1 MMMRSIQRGANN
13 DQNITAKQIVETLK
27 KTCSTVALKSRSV
40 RSVGTQLREPK
51 KQMLL
56 NAPNRTA
63 RSPATVRCP
72 QPRGTETSVDFG
84 VRFIAWLGLS
94 GSQREFIARDE
105 VRTNLSIAVVA
116 ETKPL
121 VDGAQSRARRLTI

>member
-13 DQNITAKQIVETLK
+13 DQNITAKQIVEALK

-56 NAPNRTA
+56 NVPNRTA
-63 RSPATVRCP
+63 SSPATVRCP
-72 QPRGTETSVDFG
+72 QPLGTETSVDADM
-84 VRFIAWLGLS
+84 IY
-94 GSQREFIARDE
+94 I
-105 VRTNLSIAVVA
+105 
-116 ETKPL
+116 
-121 VDGAQSRARRLTI
+121 